1 MTRNR
6 TLNDHL
12 DVKEIDH
19 VVPPVDRD
27 KMGTVEPAAGLQA
40 GLVSLVGR
48 VPQQEGEVMA
58 NRDQEDAP
66 ASSPLPA
73 AKTALLLTEALA
85 PWDLAAVPMIIP
97 QQKDAENPE
106 LAEELPFEVAPQE
119 AALEEVAPQE
129 AAQDEVASI
138 LRRLHAM
145 KIGDQRA
152 NPAKVVAPILAVEVS
167 LTPNSVARREPDA
180 PAEIFEVAHEVA
192 HEGVDRS
199 AAAHPEVVRPPEE
212 ERPVHVPLIEP
223 VEAPRTQNADLNLSD
238 KPIAAFISPPR
249 HNQHQ
254 PVVADRR
261 WSFPNPQRERGT
273 ILQAKSLAYASGYD
287 QHQLQVFTLV
297 VICHRGFNCYCK
309 HQWDRKVSPLFEFN
323 RL

>member
-58 NRDQEDAP
+58 NRDLEDAP

-73 AKTALLLTEALA
+73 AKTALHLNERLA
-85 PWDLAAVPMIIP
+85 PWDLGAVPMIIP
-97 QQKDAENPE
+97 QQKVAENPE
-106 LAEELPFEVAPQE
+106 LAEEPPFEVAPQE
-119 AALEEVAPQE
+119 AALEEVDPQE
-129 AAQDEVASI
+129 AAQDEVASM
-138 LRRLHAM
+138 LRGLHAM

-152 NPAKVVAPILAVEVS
+152 NPVNVVAPILAVEVS

-180 PAEIFEVAHEVA
+180 PAEIFEVAHEV
-192 HEGVDRS
+192 VDRL
-199 AAAHPEVVRPPEE
+199 AAAHPEVVRLPEE

-223 VEAPRTQNADLNLSD
+223 VEAPRTQNADLDPSD
-238 KPIAAFISPPR
+238 KPVAASIPPW
-249 HNQHQ
+249 HHQHQ
-254 PVVADRR
+254 PLVADRK
-261 WSFPNPQRERGT
+261 WSFHNPQRERVT
-273 ILQAKSLAYASGYD
+273 TSRVVPLLAGVM
-287 QHQLQVFTLV
+287 L
-297 VICHRGFNCYCK
+297 
-309 HQWDRKVSPLFEFN
+309 
-323 RL
+323 